1 MLDKKIGEYFGSV
14 QEYRIAR
21 DIYWDTMTRNNLT
34 PLQTYVPPHDTVPV
48 NASFNIPTQHY
59 SYWLMYQWLMQ
70 EKFSSILDNQMYEKN
85 H

>member
-21 DIYWDTMTRNNLT
+21 DIYWDVMTNNNLT
-34 PLQTYVPPHDTVPV
+34 PLQTYVPPHDTVPQ
-48 NASFNIPTQHY
+48 NASFNILTQHY

-70 EKFSSILDNQMYEKN
+70 EKFSSMLDNQKYETD
-85 H
+85 

>member
-21 DIYWDTMTRNNLT
+21 DIYWSTMRTNGLT
-34 PLQTYVPPHDTVPV
+34 PLQTYVAPHSMQPD
-48 NASFNIPTQHY
+48 NAQFHIETEHF

-70 EKFSSILDNQMYEKN
+70 EKFSSMLDNQKYE
-85 H
+85 